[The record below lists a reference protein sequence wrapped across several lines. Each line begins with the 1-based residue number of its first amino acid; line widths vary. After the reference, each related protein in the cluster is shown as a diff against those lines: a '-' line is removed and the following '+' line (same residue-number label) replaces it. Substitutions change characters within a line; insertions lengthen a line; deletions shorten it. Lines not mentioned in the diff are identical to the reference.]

1 MELEGCVDAVKAV
14 AEPPHSK
21 VGEEHRQEWVYHCED
36 DNLLVV
42 KSEIEVESKPAP
54 SERGWRGGGRGGGVM
69 D

>member
-1 MELEGCVDAVKAV
+1 MIHLHFLG
-14 AEPPHSK
+14 SQ
-21 VGEEHRQEWVYHCED
+21 EHRQEWVYHCED
-36 DNLLVV
+36 GNLLVV